1 MNNFAFWEEIKTSYC
16 YQEDFEMVYG
26 EATSYLCSN
35 CERFAPGHEPYP
47 FCPYCGR
54 KMRREEEV
62 ESNGIN

>member
-1 MNNFAFWEEIKTSYC
+1 MNNFAFWKEITTSYC

-35 CERFAPGHEPYP
+35 CEKFVPGHEPYP

-62 ESNGIN
+62 EPNGIN